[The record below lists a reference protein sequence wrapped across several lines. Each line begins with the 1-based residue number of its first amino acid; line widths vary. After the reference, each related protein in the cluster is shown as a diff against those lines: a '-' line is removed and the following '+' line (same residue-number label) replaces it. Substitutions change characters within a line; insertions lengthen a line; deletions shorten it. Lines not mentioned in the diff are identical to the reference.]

1 MMNPFIQLCAPP
13 EHATMMQKII
23 AAESGGNSLAIHDNK
38 TGKSYFPD
46 NLSEALAIASK
57 LMADKNASIDLGLA
71 QINSRNLPR
80 FNASLADAFDPCSSI
95 KMGSMIYAEGLK
107 NAVSAGLSGDAAI
120 RAALSQYNTGRL
132 NSTVGAA
139 YASRVL
145 GGRAIVAVNIQN
157 IQNAPILVDLKGNTN
172 ILVSFNP

>member
-1 MMNPFIQLCAPP
+1 MMSPFIQLCAPP

-23 AAESGGNSLAIHDNK
+23 VAESGGNSLAIHDNRS
-38 TGKSYFPD
+38 GKSYFPN
-46 NLSEALAIASK
+46 NLSEALAIAQR

-71 QINSRNLPR
+71 QINSKNLKR
-80 FNASLADAFDPCSSI
+80 FNASLEDAFDPCSSV
-95 KMGSMIYAEGLK
+95 KMGSVIFAEALQ
-107 NAVSAGLSGDAAI
+107 NAKSAGLTGDAAI

-132 NSTVGAA
+132 NSSIGAA

-145 GGRAIVAVNIQN
+145 GGRAIVAVNV
-157 IQNAPILVDLKGNTN
+157 QNAPILVDLKGNTG

>member
-13 EHATMMQKII
+13 EHAAMMQKII

-38 TGKSYFPD
+38 SGKSFFPN
-46 NLSEALAIASK
+46 NLSEALAIARK
-57 LMADKNASIDLGLA
+57 LMAQKDASVDLGLA

-80 FNASLADAFDPCSSI
+80 FNASLEDAFDPCSSI
-95 KMGSMIYAEGLK
+95 KMGSTIFAEALQ
-107 NAVSAGLSGDAAI
+107 NARNAGLSGDAAI

-139 YASRVL
+139 YASGVL

-157 IQNAPILVDLKGNTN
+157 IQNAPILVDLKSNN